1 MFQIYVSD
9 KLATLLISRQESIFM
24 TMKFIFYIVS
34 SRNKVT
40 LKTLAKFESTHHK
53 PLCTAEKE
61 FLLLFAET
69 SPLSSQSPKLGY
81 LCCPNESV
89 I

>member
-1 MFQIYVSD
+1 M
-9 KLATLLISRQESIFM
+9 A
-24 TMKFIFYIVS
+24 MKFTFYIVS
-34 SRNKVT
+34 LGNKAT
-40 LKTLAKFESTHHK
+40 LKSATFFSLAKVESNHHK

-69 SPLSSQSPKLGY
+69 LPLSSQSPKLGY

-89 I
+89 MLETKMTV